1 MTTAQ
6 LLQIRLHNQQLSQQ
20 QFDSPGDVVEWM
32 GAIQAQDYL
41 GAMWT
46 IGMRLPGFIE
56 SEVEK
61 ATVDKTIIRTWPM
74 RGTLHFVSPKDIR
87 WMLKYL
93 AARVQSKVGSVF
105 RREGLD
111 EKQFTKAMKIW
122 EKALDG
128 GKSLTRDEMYE
139 ALEKGK
145 LSSKGMRGLLM
156 LGYAAQEGLICFG
169 ARQGKQQTLV
179 LLDEWLPKKEKE
191 LSKDEAMKR
200 LAEIYVRSHGPVL
213 VEDLAWW
220 SGLTKT
226 EATAAIE
233 SIKDQLVSEKCNTK
247 TYWFYPP
254 AKELKSKSVCC
265 LLPTY
270 DEFGIAYKDR
280 SPTIHKTDM
289 KQVGGLFTSGI
300 MHNGQ
305 ITGVWRRELIK
316 EIVDIEIKPFAKYS
330 PAQKKTLTSTIKTY
344 SKFLELHPKFKL

>member
-1 MTTAQ
+1 MTTSQ
-6 LLQIRLHNQQLSQQ
+6 LLRIRLHNQQFIQP
-20 QFDSPGDVVEWM
+20 QFSTAGEVVEWF
-32 GAIQAQDYL
+32 GAVQAQDYL
-41 GAMWT
+41 GAMWS
-46 IGMRLPGFIE
+46 IGMRIPGSVE
-56 SEVEK
+56 SDIEK
-61 ATVDKTIIRTWPM
+61 AIVYKTIIRTWPM
-74 RGTLHFVSPKDIR
+74 RGTLHFVSPKDVR

-93 AARVQSKVGSVF
+93 AVRVHSKAGSVF

-122 EKALDG
+122 EKALVG
-128 GKSLTRDEMYE
+128 GKSLTRDEMYD

-145 LSSKGMRGLLM
+145 LSSKGIRGLLM

-179 LLDEWLPKKEKE
+179 LLDEWIPKKEKDLAKE
-191 LSKDEAMKR
+191 EAYKR

-226 EATAAIE
+226 DAKSAIA
-233 SIKDQLVSEKCNTK
+233 SIRDQLVSEKCDNK

-254 AKELKSKSVCC
+254 PSGIKSKSICA

-270 DEFGIAYKDR
+270 DEFGVAYKDR
-280 SPTIHKTDM
+280 TPIVHKTDV
-289 KQVGGLFTSGI
+289 KQVGGYFTSGI
-300 MHNGQ
+300 MHTGK
-305 ITGVWRRELIK
+305 ITGVWRRELAK

-330 PAQKKTLTSTIKTY
+330 PTQKKAVTSTIRAY
-344 SKFLELHPKFKL
+344 AKFLELSPKFKF

>member
-1 MTTAQ
+1 MTTSQ

-20 QFDSPGDVVEWM
+20 QFDSPGELVEWF
-32 GAIQAQDYL
+32 GAVQAQDYL
-41 GAMWT
+41 GAMWS
-46 IGMRLPGFIE
+46 IGMRLPTTIE

-93 AARVQSKVGSVF
+93 ATRVHSKVGSVF
-105 RREGLD
+105 RREGID
-111 EKQFTKAMKIW
+111 AKQFTKAMKLW
-122 EKALDG
+122 EKALEG
-128 GKSLTRDEMYE
+128 GKSLTRDEMYDV
-139 ALEKGK
+139 LEKGK

-156 LGYAAQEGLICFG
+156 LGVAAQEGLICFG

-179 LLDEWLPKKEKE
+179 LLDEWLPTKEKE
-191 LSKDEAMKR
+191 LTKDEAMKR

-213 VEDLAWW
+213 VDDLAWW

-226 EATAAIE
+226 EAASAID
-233 SIKDQLVSEKCNTK
+233 SIKNQLTSEKCNDK
-247 TYWFYPP
+247 KYWFFPP
-254 AKELKSKSVCC
+254 EETKSKSVCC

-280 SPTIHKTDM
+280 SPMIHKTDL
-289 KQVGGLFTSGI
+289 KKVGGVFTSGI
-300 MHNGQ
+300 MHNGK
-305 ITGVWRRELIK
+305 ITGVWRRELVK

-330 PAQKKTLTSTIKTY
+330 FAQKKALTPTIKAY
-344 SKFLELHPKFKL
+344 SKFLELQPKFKL

>member
-1 MTTAQ
+1 MTTTQ

-32 GAIQAQDYL
+32 GAVQAQDYL
-41 GAMWT
+41 GAMWS
-46 IGMRLPGFIE
+46 IGMRLAGFIE

-122 EKALDG
+122 EKALEG

-179 LLDEWLPKKEKE
+179 LLDEWLPKKEKD

-233 SIKDQLVSEKCNTK
+233 SNNDQLVSEKCNTK

-254 AKELKSKSVCC
+254 VKELKSKSICC

-280 SPTIHKTDM
+280 TPIIHKTDM
-289 KQVGGLFTSGI
+289 KQVGGFFTSGI

-316 EIVDIEIKPFAKYS
+316 EIVDIEIKPFSKYS
-330 PAQKKTLTSTIKTY
+330 PAQKKTLTSTIKMY
-344 SKFLELHPKFKL
+344 AKFLELHPKFKL

>member
-1 MTTAQ
+1 MTISQ
-6 LLQIRLHNQQLSQQ
+6 LLQIRLQNQQFTQPRFSTA
-20 QFDSPGDVVEWM
+20 GEVVEWF
-32 GAIQAQDYL
+32 GAVQAQDYL
-41 GAMWT
+41 GALWS
-46 IGMRLPGFIE
+46 IGMRIPGSIE
-56 SEVEK
+56 SEIEK

-74 RGTLHFVSPKDIR
+74 RGTLHFVSPMDVR

-93 AARVQSKVGSVF
+93 AVRVQSKVGSVF

-122 EKALDG
+122 EKALMG
-128 GKSLTRDEMYE
+128 GNSLTRDEMYD

-179 LLDEWLPKKEKE
+179 LLDEWTPKKEKDLTKE
-191 LSKDEAMKR
+191 EAYKR
-200 LAEIYVRSHGPVL
+200 LAEIYIRSHGPVL

-226 EATAAIE
+226 DARSAIQ
-233 SIKDQLVSEKCNTK
+233 SISDQLVSEKVDGK

-254 AKELKSKSVCC
+254 PKEIKSKSVCA

-270 DEFGIAYKDR
+270 DEFGVAYKDR
-280 SPTIHKTDM
+280 APIVHKTDLT
-289 KQVGGLFTSGI
+289 QVGGYFTSGI
-300 MHNGQ
+300 MHNGK
-305 ITGVWRRELIK
+305 ITGVWRRELAK
-316 EIVDIEIKPFAKYS
+316 EIVDIDLKPFAKYS
-330 PAQKKTLTSTIKTY
+330 VAQKKSVTSTIRAY
-344 SKFLELHPKFKL
+344 AKFLEMSPKFKL

>member
-1 MTTAQ
+1 
-6 LLQIRLHNQQLSQQ
+6 
-20 QFDSPGDVVEWM
+20 
-32 GAIQAQDYL
+32 
-41 GAMWT
+41 
-46 IGMRLPGFIE
+46 
-56 SEVEK
+56 
-61 ATVDKTIIRTWPM
+61 M

-128 GKSLTRDEMYE
+128 GKSLTRDEMYD
-139 ALEKGK
+139 ALERSK
-145 LSSKGMRGLLM
+145 LSSKGIRGLLM

-179 LLDEWLPKKEKE
+179 LLDEWLPKKEKD
-191 LSKDEAMKR
+191 LTKDEALKR
-200 LAEIYVRSHGPVL
+200 LAEIYVRSHGPVM

-226 EATAAIE
+226 DAKAAID
-233 SIKDQLVSEKCNTK
+233 SIRDQLVSEKCDNK
-247 TYWFYPP
+247 LYWFYPV
-254 AKELKSKSVCC
+254 KEIKSKSVCC

-280 SPTIHKTDM
+280 TPIIHKTDL
-289 KQVGGLFTSGI
+289 KQVGGYFTSGI
-300 MHNGQ
+300 MHNGK
-305 ITGVWRRELIK
+305 ITGVWRRELVK
-316 EIVDIEIKPFAKYS
+316 EVVEIDIKPFAKYS
-330 PAQKKTLTSTIKTY
+330 AAQKKAVTSTIKAY
-344 SKFLELHPKFKL
+344 SKYLELHPKFKL